1 MSKKYFLLNKIIKTK
16 KFNTILLTFLLLIKY
31 IFYFFNIYQ
40 LKFWC
45 NYFIYE
51 LDPDAIIKKILK
63 KNIFYNLSH
72 LINFY
77 IFSSMV

>member
-1 MSKKYFLLNKIIKTK
+1 MSKKYCLSNKILKTY
-16 KFNTILLTFLLLIKY
+16 KFNTILLTFLFLNKY

-63 KNIFYNLSH
+63 KIFFT
-72 LINFY
+72 I
-77 IFSSMV
+77 